1 MVDIRRCNKCGRHS
15 NLYGDRDC
23 VVGHDELSGLGV
35 RGTGWEGW
43 CRICNLEW
51 RHAEIEGRLETKR
64 RKIIGPVLQT
74 SRWFISEP
82 LHRVILPLVAVS
94 LGAPV
99 DPVSEAALLAAA
111 YKAKDHLEASCKTW
125 RRLLIPS
132 SSSLFI
138 QEADYV
144 READTDDELSDG
156 AFDAHLPFVNPI
168 AKLSLAR
175 GAEEVFTLLCR
186 FLGEHHF

>member
-1 MVDIRRCNKCGRHS
+1 MTRS
-15 NLYGDRDC
+15 
-23 VVGHDELSGLGV
+23 
-35 RGTGWEGW
+35 EGW

-51 RHAEIEGRLETKR
+51 RHAEIAGRLETKR
-64 RKIIGPVLQT
+64 RKIIGPALQT

-94 LGAPV
+94 LGAPMA
-99 DPVSEAALLAAA
+99 PISEAALLAAA
-111 YKAKDHLEASCKTW
+111 YKAKVHLGASCRTW

-132 SSSLFI
+132 CSSFFI

-144 READTDDELSDG
+144 RALDTDDELSDG
-156 AFDAHLPFVNPI
+156 AFDAHLPYVNPI
-168 AKLSLAR
+168 AKLALAR
-175 GAEEVFTLLCR
+175 GAEGNINVFTLLCR